1 MFAGNFSAKLFN
13 GYRRIFSVLLER
25 GRDVRLTKPRILRCL
40 AIGSFALLKLAKP
53 KGVTLDQLWV
63 DFGGNI
69 VELIRIANEIVK
81 FAFTGL
87 VLNKQTIARSHRLV
101 SCQRRFLRCLE
112 QALFKPRHER
122 LGPGLML
129 N

>member
-1 MFAGNFSAKLFN
+1 MEGFLAFFPPL
-13 GYRRIFSVLLER
+13 R
-25 GRDVRLTKPRILRCL
+25 RDVRLTKPRILRCL

-87 VLNKQTIARSHRLV
+87 VLNKQTIARSHRLE
-101 SCQRRFLRCLE
+101 SLLASDRAPPWL
-112 QALFKPRHER
+112 H
-122 LGPGLML
+122 
-129 N
+129 